1 MRIAAVVATCLLG
14 VIAVFQLALAL
25 GMPAR
30 RMAWGGQYEG
40 KLPVGLRIASAVAG
54 LVIYPLAIFLVLEA
68 GGVTDF
74 AFVPDVGP
82 VGMWV
87 FAGLFAVGALLNLVS
102 RSKAERIWAPVSMAI
117 AICCGIVAAAL

>member
-1 MRIAAVVATCLLG
+1 MTIAAVVAACLLG
-14 VIAVFQLALAL
+14 VIAVFQLALAV

-30 RMAWGGQYEG
+30 QMAWGGQYEG

-54 LVIYPLAIFLVLEA
+54 LVLYPLAIFLILEA

-74 AFVPDVGP
+74 DVIPDVGP

-87 FAGLFAVGALLNLVS
+87 FAGLFAFGALLNLVS
-102 RSKAERIWAPVSMAI
+102 RSKAERVWAPVSMGI
-117 AICCGIVAAAL
+117 AICCGIVAAGL

>member
-1 MRIAAVVATCLLG
+1 MKIAAVVAASLLG
-14 VIAVFQLALAL
+14 VIAAFQLALAL

-30 RMAWGGQYEG
+30 RMAWGGQHEG

-54 LVIYPLAIFLVLEA
+54 LVIYPLVTLLILEA

-74 AFVPDVGP
+74 EVIPDVGP

-87 FAGLFAVGALLNLVS
+87 FTGLFAFGALLNLVS
-102 RSKAERIWAPVSMAI
+102 RSKAERVWAPVSMGI
-117 AICCGIVAAAL
+117 AVCCGIVAAGL

>member
-1 MRIAAVVATCLLG
+1 MTIAAVVAASLFGL
-14 VIAVFQLALAL
+14 IAVFQLALAL

-40 KLPVGLRIASAVAG
+40 KLPVGLRVASAVAG
-54 LVIYPLAIFLVLEA
+54 VVIYPLATLLILEA

-74 AFVPDVGP
+74 EVVPDVGP

-87 FAGLFAVGALLNLVS
+87 FTGLFALGGILNLVS
-102 RSKAERIWAPVSMAI
+102 RSKAERIWAPVSMGI
-117 AICCGIVAAAL
+117 AICCGIIAASL

>member
-1 MRIAAVVATCLLG
+1 MKVAAVVAASLLG

-40 KLPVGLRIASAVAG
+40 KLPLGLRIASAVAG
-54 LVIYPLAIFLVLEA
+54 LVIYPLAIFLILEA
-68 GGVTDF
+68 ADVTDF
-74 AFVPDVGP
+74 EVVPDVGP

-87 FAGLFAVGALLNLVS
+87 FTGLFAFGAILNLVS
-102 RSKAERIWAPVSMAI
+102 RSKAERVWAPVSMGI
-117 AICCGIVAAAL
+117 AVCCGIVAAGL

>member
-1 MRIAAVVATCLLG
+1 MKIAAVVAASLLG
-14 VIAVFQLALAL
+14 VIAAFQLALAL

-54 LVIYPLAIFLVLEA
+54 LVIYPLVTLLILEA

-74 AFVPDVGP
+74 EVIPDVGP

-87 FAGLFAVGALLNLVS
+87 FTGLFAFGALLNLVS
-102 RSKAERIWAPVSMAI
+102 RSKAERVWAPVSMGI
-117 AICCGIVAAAL
+117 AVCCGIVAAGL